1 MAHKVLLRLPQNIK
15 LFHKLGLLVSSFL
28 IIAALLLSHGAS
40 AADVAFNGP
49 FESDANA
56 VMYGGAATVAELQQ
70 KYSDDSSIAAIY
82 AYFFIG
88 PQTIANM
95 TTTAVG
101 GQVTKDGQVFV
112 GGKLVATNALT
123 AGRLTMPGSTQVTK
137 NGVTFY
143 VRPPSV
149 SFAASSLNAFV
160 VMNNGKFL
168 FAILSSCGNP
178 VAATPVTPTPTP
190 TPAPK
195 PIPTPTPTPT
205 PAAPTSTINNVN
217 TNVNNNVNTASAT
230 TNVQILQE
238 QQQAQT
244 QTQSTPVVTPAAVT
258 TAVPVATVTTL
269 PNSGAGSVIA
279 LFGGTIGVATLG
291 HYLFT
296 RKRLGMNL

>member
-112 GGKLVATNALT
+112 GGKVVATNALT
-123 AGRLTMPGSTQVTK
+123 AGRLNMPGSTQVTK

-190 TPAPK
+190 VPK
-195 PIPTPTPTPT
+195 PTPTPTPT
-205 PAAPTSTINNVN
+205 PIPAAPTNTINNVN

>member
-1 MAHKVLLRLPQNIK
+1 MAHKVLLRLPQSIK
-15 LFHKLGLLVSSFL
+15 PFHKLGLLVSSFL

-40 AADVAFNGP
+40 A

-112 GGKLVATNALT
+112 GGKVVATNALT
-123 AGRLTMPGSTQVTK
+123 AGRLNMPGSTQVTK

-143 VRPPSV
+143 VRSPSV

-190 TPAPK
+190 TP
-195 PIPTPTPTPT
+195 TPTLT
-205 PAAPTSTINNVN
+205 PAAPTSTTNNVN

-258 TAVPVATVTTL
+258 TAVPVATVRTL

-296 RKRLGMNL
+296 RKRLGTSL